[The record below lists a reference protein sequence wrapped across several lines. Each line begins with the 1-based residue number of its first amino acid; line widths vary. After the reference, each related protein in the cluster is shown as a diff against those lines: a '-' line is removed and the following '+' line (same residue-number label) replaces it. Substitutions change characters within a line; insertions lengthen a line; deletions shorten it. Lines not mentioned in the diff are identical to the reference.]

1 MSDGNSSPAG
11 CVRCGAGSCVN
22 LASPDRAHCP
32 WNTDARTR
40 EKIAASGSNTNPG
53 TKGGTWGGILALVLV
68 IGGCSAI
75 FNSGDDGDSGD
86 QSWDAEQR
94 RPRP

>member
-1 MSDGNSSPAG
+1 MSDGNTSPAG

-68 IGGCSAI
+68 IGGPAI